1 MSECKYSFLEAKS
14 KLEALCA
21 YQERCEFDL
30 LKKLREWK
38 FSDDD
43 SNALIAD
50 LIINNFLSEERFA
63 EAYVSGKIRIKKW
76 GRVKI
81 KAHLKQKRIS
91 AYSINRGI
99 SLIDEEEYLKNI
111 NHLTERKIASLQP
124 EGDKY
129 ILKGKLVRY
138 LNSKGYEND
147 LIFRVV
153 EDYLLF

>member
-30 LKKLREWK
+30 LQKLHEWK
-38 FSDDD
+38 FSEDD

-91 AYSINRGI
+91 SYSINRGI
-99 SLIDEEEYLKNI
+99 NLVDDEEYLKNI
-111 NHLTERKIASLQP
+111 HHLTERKIASLQP
-124 EGDKY
+124 ESDKY
-129 ILKGKLVRY
+129 VLKGKLVRY